1 MMLLV
6 LAGCGTPAK
15 LPPAA
20 MAALQR
26 EWDELG
32 FALDAENQI
41 QRAWQGDLNRISG
54 EFSMPTTELWCVNVQ
69 YDPQLDPSVEGN
81 SMIWIVVKP
90 DEESAWSA

>member
-1 MMLLV
+1 MLDGGRASFTSLVFMMLLV

-20 MAALQR
+20 MAVLQR

-41 QRAWQGDLNRISG
+41 QRAWQGDLNRTSR
-54 EFSMPTTELWCVNVQ
+54 EFSTPAMELWCVDLQ
-69 YDPQLDPSVEGN
+69 
-81 SMIWIVVKP
+81 
-90 DEESAWSA
+90 